1 MTGERMLL
9 GDLRVLELGEA
20 LAGSV
25 CGRLFAELGAEV
37 LQIRLP
43 SNARPTE
50 TTEARHVRR
59 VTDALKHEVDASRL
73 AELASEA
80 DLIIA
85 GGAPG
90 DLEGVGWTPE
100 ALRALAPGAV
110 VVTITPF
117 GWTGPYRDY
126 RATDLTTFH
135 TSGLSRLLL
144 GSVDDPL
151 VEPPVRAAGEQT
163 EFIAGIAA
171 STASMAAL
179 HRRAR
184 TGEEATIDVSAHE
197 AMACMAARELSSPAL
212 GVVPSSRTRR
222 GDVLG
227 ASVVLPASDGY
238 VSISPRE
245 THQWAAWV
253 EVMGAPAWT
262 ADARFATNA
271 DRLQRADELI
281 PLMSEWS
288 RSRTRAE
295 IYAATQEAHVP
306 CFPVNSAAEVFEDEH
321 FRERGSFMPLFGSDG
336 KLAPAPPFGLPTGS
350 LRSEP
355 PAGEFSNGVALAS
368 DAPSASGELPL
379 AGVRVLDFSWVIAG
393 PTTTQFLASFGAE
406 IVKIESPTRPDPGRR
421 TALHDV
427 LGRSKLNLGLDLK
440 APGAVD
446 AVLKLAAT
454 SDVVLENF
462 ARGVMERLGLGEE
475 RLREVNPEIVY
486 VSSAG
491 LGRTGP
497 QADAVAY
504 GTLVQCFVAFA
515 DLNGFPDRPPSPG
528 FAWSDPL
535 CGMLLAFSSIACL
548 FAREAHDGTAAL
560 YARQQETSAVRKI
573 DHSMAEALLWTMPGS
588 LLEAQEGLE
597 LPRQL
602 GNRSRD
608 FVPHDLYP
616 AAGDDQW
623 IAIAVTSDKEWRALC
638 GEVEGLAELAELDG
652 AARLGRRGE
661 IDGVIAGWTATRDAR
676 EAMHALQGAGVAA
689 GATFDTQTLFEDEH
703 LWARGFYQ
711 PVTLPDGETQLLP
724 GLPWKWADGTRTA
737 TAATGLGS
745 DNEEVLGR
753 IAGLSPR
760 EIEALRGAGA
770 FGVGAEAAVS
780 QGRA

>member
-1 MTGERMLL
+1 MTGDGMLL

-20 LAGSV
+20 LAASV

-43 SNARPTE
+43 SGARPTE
-50 TTEARHVRR
+50 TTEARRARR
-59 VTDALKHEVDASRL
+59 VTDALKQEVDAGRL
-73 AELASEA
+73 AELAGQA
-80 DLIIA
+80 DLIVA

-90 DLEGVGWTPE
+90 GIEGAGWTPE
-100 ALRALAPGAV
+100 GLRALAPGAV

-135 TSGLSRLLL
+135 SSGLSRLLL
-144 GSVDDPL
+144 GSVEDPL

-171 STASMAAL
+171 ATASMAAL
-179 HRRAR
+179 HRKAR
-184 TGEEATIDVSAHE
+184 TGEGATIDVSAHE

-227 ASVVLPASDGY
+227 ASVVLSASDGY

-253 EVMGAPAWT
+253 EVMGAPEWT

-281 PLMSEWS
+281 PLMSAWS
-288 RSRTRAE
+288 RERTRAE

-306 CFPVNSAAEVFEDEH
+306 CFPVNSAAEVFEDAH
-321 FRERGSFMPLFGSDG
+321 FRERGSFVPLFGRDG
-336 KLAPAPPFGLPTGS
+336 ALMPAPPFGLPAGS
-350 LRSEP
+350 LRDAP
-355 PAGEFSNGVALAS
+355 PEGEFSDGGAPAS
-368 DAPSASGELPL
+368 DGSSASGELPL

-406 IVKIESPTRPDPGRR
+406 VVKIESPSRPDPGRR

-462 ARGVMERLGLGEE
+462 ASGVMERLGLGEAD
-475 RLREVNPEIVY
+475 LRKVNPEIVY

-497 QADAVAY
+497 QAEAVAY

-535 CGMLLAFSSIACL
+535 CGMLLAFSS
-548 FAREAHDGTAAL
+548 TAAL
-560 YARQQETSAVRKI
+560 YARERETSEVRRI

-608 FVPHDLYP
+608 LAPHDLYP

-623 IAIAVTSDKEWRALC
+623 IAIAVSSDEEWRALC
-638 GEVEGLAELAELDG
+638 ALVDGLAGLEGLNVAERYVQREA
-652 AARLGRRGE
+652 
-661 IDGVIAGWTATRDAR
+661 IDGVITGWTAGRDAR
-676 EAMHALQGAGVAA
+676 AAMRELQSAGVAA
-689 GATFDTQTLFEDEH
+689 GATFDTQMLFEDEH

-711 PVTLPDGETQLLP
+711 PVTLTSDGPDGETQLLP

-753 IAGLSPR
+753 IAGLGR
-760 EIEALRGAGA
+760 DEIEAMRAGGA
-770 FGVGAEAAVS
+770 FGVGAEAA
-780 QGRA
+780 GGG

>member
-1 MTGERMLL
+1 MTSDRALFGE
-9 GDLRVLELGEA
+9 LRVLELGEA
-20 LAGSV
+20 LATSI

-37 LQIRLP
+37 LQTRLP
-43 SNARPTE
+43 TDQRPPE
-50 TTEARHVRR
+50 TTEARHARR
-59 VTDALKHEVDASRL
+59 VTDALKREVDANRL
-73 AELASEA
+73 AELASQA

-85 GGAPG
+85 GGPTA
-90 DLEGVGWTPE
+90 DLEGVGWMPE
-100 ALRALAPGAV
+100 ELRVLAPDAV
-110 VVTITPF
+110 IVTITPF
-117 GWTGPYRDY
+117 GWSGPYRDY

-144 GSVDDPL
+144 GSVEDPL
-151 VEPPVRAAGEQT
+151 AEPPVRAAGEQS
-163 EFIAGIAA
+163 EFIAGVAA
-171 STASMAAL
+171 STAAMAAL

-184 TGEEATIDVSAHE
+184 SGEGATIDVSAQE
-197 AMACMAARELSSPAL
+197 ALACMAARELSSPGL
-212 GVVPSSRTRR
+212 GVVPSSRARR

-245 THQWAAWV
+245 AHQWTAWV
-253 EVMGAPAWT
+253 EVIGAPGWA
-262 ADARFATNA
+262 ADPRFATNA
-271 DRLQRADELI
+271 DRLQQADELI

-288 RSRTRAE
+288 RTRSRAE

-306 CFPVNSAAEVFEDEH
+306 CFPVNGADEVLGNEH
-321 FRERGSFMPLFGSDG
+321 LLARGSFMPLEGSDG
-336 KLAPAPPFGLPTGS
+336 RLAPAPPFGLPASS
-350 LRSEP
+350 LRAAP
-355 PAGEFSNGVALAS
+355 PAGEFSAVPVRISPNAT
-368 DAPSASGELPL
+368 GELPL

-406 IVKIESPTRPDPGRR
+406 IVKIESPTQPDPGRR

-440 APGAVD
+440 ASGAVE
-446 AVLKLAAT
+446 AVLRLAAK

-462 ARGVMERLGLGEE
+462 AGGVMERLGLGEAD
-475 RLREVNPEIVY
+475 LREVNPEIMY
-486 VSSAG
+486 VSSSG

-535 CGMLLAFSSIACL
+535 CGMLLAFST
-548 FAREAHDGTAAL
+548 TAGL
-560 YARQQETSAVRKI
+560 YARDRGGRAVRRI

-602 GNRSRD
+602 GNGSRD
-608 FVPHDLYP
+608 FAPHDLYP

-623 IAIAVTSDKEWRALC
+623 IAIAVTTDGEWRALC
-638 GEVEGLAELAELDG
+638 GQVDGLGALAGLDVSE
-652 AARLGRRGE
+652 RLGRRGE
-661 IDGVIAGWTATRDAR
+661 IDGVIAGWTAGLDAR
-676 EAMHALQGAGVAA
+676 EMMHALQGAGVPA
-689 GATFDTQTLFEDEH
+689 GATLDTQMLFEDEH
-703 LWARGFYQ
+703 LWARQFYD

-724 GLPWKWADGTRTA
+724 GLPWKWADGTREA
-737 TAATGLGS
+737 TPAAGLGADS
-745 DNEEVLGR
+745 IEVLER
-753 IAGLSPR
+753 IAGLSGE
-760 EIEALRGAGA
+760 EIEALRGGGA
-770 FGVGAEAAVS
+770 FGVGVEAA
-780 QGRA
+780 GG

>member
-1 MTGERMLL
+1 MTGDGMLL

-20 LAGSV
+20 LAASV

-37 LQIRLP
+37 LQMRLP
-43 SNARPTE
+43 VDQRPPE
-50 TTEARHVRR
+50 TTAARHARR
-59 VTDALKHEVDASRL
+59 ATDALKREVDASRL
-73 AELASEA
+73 AKLAGLA
-80 DLIIA
+80 DLIVA

-90 DLEGVGWTPE
+90 KLEGAGCTPE

-135 TSGLSRLLL
+135 SSGLSRLLL
-144 GSVDDPL
+144 GSVEDPL

-171 STASMAAL
+171 ATASMAAL

-184 TGEEATIDVSAHE
+184 SGEGATIDVSAHE

-227 ASVVLPASDGY
+227 ASVVLSASDGY

-253 EVMGAPAWT
+253 EVMGAPEWT

-288 RSRTRAE
+288 RGRTRAE
-295 IYAATQEAHVP
+295 IYVATQEAHVP
-306 CFPVNSAAEVFEDEH
+306 CFPVYSVAETLEDEH
-321 FRERGSFMPLFGSDG
+321 LIVRGSFMSLAGSDG
-336 KLAPAPPFGLPTGS
+336 RLTPAPPFGLPSGA
-350 LRSEP
+350 LREAP
-355 PAGEFSNGVALAS
+355 PAGEFSNGGAPAS
-368 DAPSASGELPL
+368 DGSRALGELPL

-406 IVKIESPTRPDPGRR
+406 VVKIESPSRPDPGRR

-446 AVLKLAAT
+446 AVLRLVAD

-462 ARGVMERLGLGEE
+462 ANGVMERLGLGEAK
-475 RLREVNPEIVY
+475 LREVNPEIVY
-486 VSSAG
+486 VSSSG
-491 LGRTGP
+491 VGRTGP

-535 CGMLLAFSSIACL
+535 CGMLLAFSS
-548 FAREAHDGTAAL
+548 TAGL
-560 YARQQETSAVRKI
+560 YARAQKTSAVRRI

-588 LLEAQEGLE
+588 LLEAQEGME
-597 LPRQL
+597 LPRQF

-608 FVPHDLYP
+608 LAPHDLYP

-623 IAIAVTSDKEWRALC
+623 IAIAVTSDEEWRALC
-638 GEVEGLAELAELDG
+638 GVVDGLAGLTELNVAERYVQQD
-652 AARLGRRGE
+652 E
-661 IDGVIAGWTATRDAR
+661 IDGVIAEWTVTLDAR
-676 EAMHALQGAGVAA
+676 EAMHALQSAGVAA
-689 GATFDTQTLFEDEH
+689 GATFDTQMLFEDDH

-724 GLPWKWADGTRTA
+724 GLPWKWADGTREA

-745 DNEEVLGR
+745 DNDEVLER
-753 IAGLSPR
+753 IAGLGR
-760 EIEALRGAGA
+760 DEIEAMRAGGA
-770 FGVGAEAAVS
+770 FGAEAVPRS
-780 QGRA
+780 RA